1 MRELKIP
8 TILWF
13 LLCLVA
19 AGVAQTAP
27 ELRHRGESGQSAE
40 TRAAKGFS
48 TIPEQASGEYALDE
62 NGSVVQIT
70 IEHNRLSG
78 YVTKMDGGTALTL
91 FFDHTTINGNR
102 LTFDTKPVHGMK
114 FSFAGSIVRG
124 GAETAAESGFYRL
137 AGDWTTYRGGVG
149 NTVHLSLKSTPREE

>member
-1 MRELKIP
+1 MRALKIP
-8 TILWF
+8 AIL
-13 LLCLVA
+13 LLLVSTFP
-19 AGVAQTAP
+19 AGEAQTAP
-27 ELRHRGESGQSAE
+27 ELRHRGENGQSAQ
-40 TRAAKGFS
+40 TPAVKSIS
-48 TIPEQASGEYALDE
+48 TLPEQASGEYVLDE

-114 FSFAGSIVRG
+114 YSFAGSIARG
-124 GAETAAESGFYRL
+124 NAETAAESGFYRL
-137 AGDWTTYRGGVG
+137 AGDWTTYRGGER
-149 NTVHLSLKSTPREE
+149 NTVRVSLKSSPRVE